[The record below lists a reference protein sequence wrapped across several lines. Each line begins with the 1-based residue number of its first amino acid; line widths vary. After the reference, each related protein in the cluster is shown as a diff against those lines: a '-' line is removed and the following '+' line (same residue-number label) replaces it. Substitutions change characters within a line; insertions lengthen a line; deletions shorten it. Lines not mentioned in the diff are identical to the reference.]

1 MRFVFGKQDL
11 ADSARRAE
19 HCFLLTNGLGGFCSQ
34 TLTGGAAR
42 NDHALLMACT
52 RAPNVRWNIVH
63 RVEEELTRNEAT
75 THLSTQTFAKGSPEE
90 GWQNLCFAQV
100 DGLPRWVY
108 QWQGVQVE
116 KELAMDWEQ
125 NTVALRYQ
133 LENPGD
139 TPCTLT
145 VTPWLQFVPK
155 GKNLR
160 KTQTFTLRGNRVTAA
175 GLDLTV
181 RTNGQLTPCPLG
193 WQTLYYPCD
202 APDGRR
208 KTGLTAA
215 CLQVV
220 CTVAPGSRQT
230 LDLVFTLE
238 KQRPRQP
245 GCCGRPTGAAAC
257 GNGRAGSGPRRPGS
271 WPRPGQRSSPGGTPP
286 AARPFW
292 QATPSLRTGA
302 GIP

>member
-11 ADSARRAE
+11 ADSAHRAE

-63 RVEEELTRNEAT
+63 RVEEELTRNGAA

-133 LENPGD
+133 LEN
-139 TPCTLT
+139 
-145 VTPWLQFVPK
+145 LQP
-155 GKNLR
+155 
-160 KTQTFTLRGNRVTAA
+160 
-175 GLDLTV
+175 
-181 RTNGQLTPCPLG
+181 
-193 WQTLYYPCD
+193 
-202 APDGRR
+202 
-208 KTGLTAA
+208 
-215 CLQVV
+215 
-220 CTVAPGSRQT
+220 
-230 LDLVFTLE
+230 
-238 KQRPRQP
+238 
-245 GCCGRPTGAAAC
+245 
-257 GNGRAGSGPRRPGS
+257 
-271 WPRPGQRSSPGGTPP
+271 
-286 AARPFW
+286 
-292 QATPSLRTGA
+292 
-302 GIP
+302 II

>member
-42 NDHALLMACT
+42 NDHALLRACT

-63 RVEEELTRNEAT
+63 RVEEELTRNGAA

-100 DGLPRWVY
+100 DGLPWWVY

-215 CLQVV
+215 CK
-220 CTVAPGSRQT
+220 TAP
-230 LDLVFTLE
+230 
-238 KQRPRQP
+238 P
-245 GCCGRPTGAAAC
+245 
-257 GNGRAGSGPRRPGS
+257 SGMRTALRLS
-271 WPRPGQRSSPGGTPP
+271 INPP
-286 AARPFW
+286 AKGFGGKDSVKGNR
-292 QATPSLRTGA
+292 QGSLSRWIKQLFETFLKFQKV
-302 GIP
+302 

>member
-1 MRFVFGKQDL
+1 
-11 ADSARRAE
+11 
-19 HCFLLTNGLGGFCSQ
+19 
-34 TLTGGAAR
+34 
-42 NDHALLMACT
+42 MACT

-63 RVEEELTRNEAT
+63 RVEEELTRNGAA
-75 THLSTQTFAKGSPEE
+75 THLSTQTFTKGSPEE

-155 GKNLR
+155 GQKPAQDPDLYPAGQPGDCR
-160 KTQTFTLRGNRVTAA
+160 RAGPDGAYQRAA
-175 GLDLTV
+175 EASH
-181 RTNGQLTPCPLG
+181 LG
-193 WQTLYYPCD
+193 VADAVLPCD